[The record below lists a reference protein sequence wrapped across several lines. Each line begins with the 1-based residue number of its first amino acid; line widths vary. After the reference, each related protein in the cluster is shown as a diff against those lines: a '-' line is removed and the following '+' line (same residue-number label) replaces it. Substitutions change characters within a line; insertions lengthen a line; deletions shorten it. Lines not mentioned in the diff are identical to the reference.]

1 MGEIYMERISSYFN
15 LNKGQL
21 ELDFVD
27 VYTNADIPLFVDPYF
42 ISRNNDEW
50 SKKASD
56 EIRDFFQKIIENIN
70 DKLDNNIIRV
80 SKVADST
87 LYILFINLWPL
98 YIVAIVLIICSILLP
113 YSIDSS

>member
-1 MGEIYMERISSYFN
+1 MERVSTYFK
-15 LNKGQL
+15 LNKSQL

-27 VYTNADIPLFVDPYF
+27 VFIDTDIELFVDPYF

-70 DKLDNNIIRV
+70 NIIV
-80 SKVADST
+80 IPNYAK
-87 LYILFINLWPL
+87 
-98 YIVAIVLIICSILLP
+98 IC
-113 YSIDSS
+113 